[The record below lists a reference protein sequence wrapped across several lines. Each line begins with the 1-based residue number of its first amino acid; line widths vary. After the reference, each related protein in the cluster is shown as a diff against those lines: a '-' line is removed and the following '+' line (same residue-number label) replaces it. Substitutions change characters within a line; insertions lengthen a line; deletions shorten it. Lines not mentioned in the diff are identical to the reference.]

1 MPMFAYGNRRGTQG
15 YTCFYNWGG
24 PGSVGPAS
32 KFQIAPDPYQDNCD
46 PQRAASPHT
55 NVMNV
60 ALGDGS
66 VRGLSASLSP
76 QTWWFAVTPTG
87 GEQLGSDW

>member
-1 MPMFAYGNRRGTQG
+1 
-15 YTCFYNWGG
+15 
-24 PGSVGPAS
+24 
-32 KFQIAPDPYQDNCD
+32 
-46 PQRAASPHT
+46 
-55 NVMNV
+55 MNV